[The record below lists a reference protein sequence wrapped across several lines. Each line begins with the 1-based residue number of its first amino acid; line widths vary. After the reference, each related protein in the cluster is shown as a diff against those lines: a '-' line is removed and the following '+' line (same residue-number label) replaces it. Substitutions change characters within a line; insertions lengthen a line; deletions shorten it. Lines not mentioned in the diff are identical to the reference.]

1 MFVIVENEY
10 VILGPMEWRPT
21 FFQNTL
27 LDELGIEFGVPHSN
41 IVRRPIQVTDTV
53 RILPFDGYTRPPI
66 NNKIQEYE
74 GPFYNFTDSA
84 ATGYFTVVDKPVDT
98 VKGELKKTV
107 ASRRW
112 EKETSGL
119 KFTVQ
124 GVDVW
129 LYTDREK
136 RTAYTNGVAGQWKVQ
151 LAGRTS
157 LIKIAGSTTP
167 EAITEEVDRPVGE
180 SWLTLTAEDLASMT
194 AAIQSHVQD
203 AFNWEATKVAEIDS
217 KETLAD
223 LDAFEI

>member
-27 LDELGIEFGVPHSN
+27 LDDLGIEFGVPHSN

-53 RILPFDGYTRPPI
+53 RILPFDGYTHPTI
-66 NNKIQEYE
+66 NRKIQEYA
-74 GPFYNFTDSA
+74 GPYWNFTEDS
-84 ATGYFTVVDKPVDT
+84 ATGYFTAVDKAVST
-98 VKGELKKTV
+98 VKGELKNAV

-124 GVDVW
+124 GIDVW

-136 RTAYTNGVAGQWKVQ
+136 RTAYSNGVAGQWKVQ
-151 LAGRTS
+151 LAGKFMIPRMPDFVET
-157 LIKIAGSTTP
+157 
-167 EAITEEVDRPVGE
+167 EVDGPVGE
-180 SWLTLTAEDLASMT
+180 SWLTLTSEDLTAMT

-203 AFNWEATKVAEIDS
+203 AFNWEATKVTEIDS
-217 KETLAD
+217 KETLID
-223 LDAFEI
+223 LDAVEI

>member
-27 LDELGIEFGVPHSN
+27 LDDLGIEFGVPHSN

-53 RILPFDGYTRPPI
+53 RILAFDGYTHPSI

-74 GPFYNFTDSA
+74 GPYWNFTEDS
-84 ATGYFTVVDKPVDT
+84 ATGYFTAVDKSVST
-98 VKGELKKTV
+98 VKGELKNSA

-124 GVDVW
+124 DINVW

-136 RTAYTNGVAGQWKVQ
+136 RTAYSNGVAGQWKVQ
-151 LAGRTS
+151 LAGSALLMR
-157 LIKIAGSTTP
+157 IAGSNEP
-167 EAITEEVDRPVGE
+167 QVVEEEVDGPAGE
-180 SWLTLTAEDLASMT
+180 SWITLTSEDLTAMT

-203 AFNWEATKVAEIDS
+203 AFNWEAAKVAEIDS

-223 LDAFEI
+223 LDAVEI